1 MSLIQDI
8 AQSYRT
14 PAKVM
19 QAQIDRGITDA
30 QTLFYAILF
39 GLMNLLANYPR
50 AAANTADPDI
60 LAGMMGGLFIAN
72 IFFLPLMLYGFAGLA
87 HLTILKFFKGQGSW
101 VASRRAF
108 VWSAVV
114 TIPFILIGGLSY
126 MIDNSA
132 LPLLLNVIIAI
143 VFIYQLWINLKVVAF
158 L

>member
-8 AQSYRT
+8 AQAYWR

-19 QAQIDRGITDA
+19 RAQIDRGITDA

-50 AAANTADPDI
+50 AAANASDPDI
-60 LAGMMGGLFIAN
+60 LAGMMGGLFISN
-72 IFFLPLMLYGFAGLA
+72 IFFLPLMLFGFAGISHLA
-87 HLTILKFFKGQGSW
+87 ILKFFKGQGSW

-114 TIPFILIGGLSY
+114 TIPFILIGGLTY
-126 MIDNSA
+126 ILDNST
-132 LPLLLNVIIAI
+132 LPLLLNVVTAI